1 MSDDECYYKVL
12 NVERTASVEEI
23 KKAYRKLAIKFH
35 PDKNL
40 DNKEEAEVKFK
51 QIGEAYSVLSDE
63 DKRRHYDRFGKAGV
77 NGAAGGGPGGPG
89 GVHFGG
95 QDAEEIFRAFF
106 GGQDP
111 FSMFFQEGM
120 HPGGGFG
127 GARVHVSHF
136 GPGFTFTTFVQVLL
150 DDGSGLHL
158 YYRTSWSTPFI
169 HYNDGVA
176 WTALPGAKM
185 TSSKDRI
192 YFPLEAGWFQFDL
205 PAPRSSLEF
214 VFNNGAGVWDNNGGK
229 NYKATSA
236 GQKLQPSKDPSFPA
250 AAGWFQFDLS
260 ALRNSLEFVFND
272 GNSQWDNNAAGSKSW
287 ELVLD
292 PVNFVWQNTAVPT
305 ASGLERGQKGAIVD
319 LFGWPYRDIE
329 SECSDFLGK
338 AGYLGVKINP
348 PQEAVFSDAWPQNG
362 QRNPWY
368 FVYQPVSYRLYS
380 RMGTRDELRSMIQTC
395 RANGVRVYADAVVN
409 HMAGGGNDVNPTHRN
424 GNGGYCATWGP
435 KSSTASSPYYTA
447 QFAFEKNPQTGQRPG
462 AEFPAV
468 PYGPSDFHCL
478 LDLNTGKT
486 SVRERIAQY
495 FVDLLGIGFSGFRID
510 AIKHIGPVDSAAIMG
525 LLNQY
530 MGGSLPDDFL
540 MWGEVI
546 LGGEAQLLACN
557 PSSGYNFYTEMD
569 QRYAAAGIS
578 ATDISKLKIWS
589 SDYPKEFP
597 ICGSWILPASRFVIQ
612 NDDHDQQQPGSSSR
626 DMGDKGSVL
635 VKARNVAAHR
645 DFEILLF
652 NRRDADWKIKVGHAE
667 LQQALEGL
675 ATAKGTS
682 ANRVKAVAN
691 AAFHY
696 AKDYKRVVHDIE
708 IFLWKADV
716 EHRLAALYA
725 MDAIMRQSQAKLGAK
740 DPFVKRFLL
749 HMTNTVSAVKKI
761 PQESQDSVRHVLEE
775 WQARGYYTPDQI
787 EEAGGHAYSIRNGKS
802 SYSMYGQA
810 GLADNRNGTAPP
822 AAAPQFPPSTT
833 SPGRPTQSP
842 MRPVGYAPAP
852 SAVASMPV
860 APAAPT
866 TEPAQVS
873 RPRAESAED
882 DEGASAGPEFTLH
895 FAREYFAN
903 PWDVHYTEH
912 PKNDDRLLRFF
923 DLCDRYQTEVKANKS
938 AVHEMTAFSQSSR
951 MHSTAKKLRQALN
964 IQDIDKLDLS
974 VGDIDAA
981 FSACAFDIALYGD
994 TEHWCSLWDS
1004 EMVET
1009 LDYFDDLRAF
1019 YQLAG
1024 GYPINYEM
1032 SAVLLQDVMAT
1043 IEPRKISAILA
1054 TVVSTMMLSLAVA
1067 QEPPFADTTYSFP
1080 RVISSSDP
1088 TAFQGL
1094 SFVEQARRSMFDRR
1108 TNSFN
1113 DVNAFVFRA
1122 TYKDREA
1129 VEVAVN
1135 PELGNQDA
1143 TQKHAHYYAQ
1153 ELGRLPL
1160 FLRREVDGL
1169 HIQGGK
1175 QPFGGGRNVLIHTEE
1190 GEFYKTRDVLNE
1202 ILGHESGH
1210 ALDPK
1215 LATSPEWIAAQK
1227 QDGRFISTYA
1237 KNNPVREDVAESV
1250 NAYIAVYVH
1259 PDRIT
1264 REQRDTIMATI
1275 PARLKLLR
1283 EKLGTTRR
1291 LLRVD
1296 APMLSV
1302 TTGDPSQG
1310 KVLELRWSDVHALDD
1325 SWRASLSATALSSS
1339 PTQALELTAAWT
1351 PSSLAPPSGHIVRLN
1366 TCSLAE
1372 SRWPLE
1378 ASHTGMSGAS
1388 GFRVLVPLNMVQE
1401 LRCQWPSS
1409 LLAIQMTLR
1418 PQQDDDTWSLSCH
1431 IALNALVA
1439 LAAPSHTRV
1448 EVPVFCRNAL
1458 AVGSA
1463 SVIVAVDAPAS
1474 TPVKDLVEH
1483 QTTTLRV
1490 NVLQIKT
1497 AFCDDVVTTGTPAAL
1512 HVWLASGC
1520 RSNVMKSPTFE
1531 VSPGEQQHGVTVQG
1545 TLETRNGTTDMLCF
1559 AIKPV
1564 TSMERRSTFGL
1575 AECPMPP
1582 ADSSHEAWVSLM
1594 DETRRVV
1601 CGAIF
1606 VSLQCSTQ
1614 LANKPERGLGTAAT
1628 KAAALLGDIVA
1639 SEAKI
1644 ESKIVRGS
1652 IEIELR
1658 DIRANSSSTR
1668 ELWRGKNHSLVSVP
1682 PRDEEFLMDHAI
1694 DLTSAVKAME
1704 TDANAV
1710 LMVQLHDV
1718 QGELLGHAMLHLRG
1732 GLKKLVQREKN
1743 AWHNLYPA
1751 PSLQRN
1757 EPSTALS
1764 AVGRLRVTSSLE
1776 DAEAWISARFDDNV
1790 DSNPNNDYKEW
1801 QRASVAVST
1810 SWKKLFYILDKDRSG
1825 RIDLNEFRALFADH
1839 ADAFSQTS
1847 DGALLFRILMGSE
1860 SPDRE
1865 VQVPSLD
1872 QMFHEMDVN
1881 HDQTVEW
1888 SEFIDFLQ
1896 LEKERRRKRREDPH
1910 PPVEKPTAVKGNTR
1924 SPALAIGEDAVVESL
1939 QTKLISLETALRL
1952 ETQRSARLREDLAL
1966 LQREHA
1972 ALQRAQEK
1980 SRVQEEVTQ
1989 AFLRTTID
1997 QHEAKRRERDAA
2009 RQRHV
2014 AASIVLQCNV
2024 RRRLHQR
2031 RFQALKWQRAT
2042 AALRLQCW
2050 FRQRRAQQEIAVLRA
2065 AACDRARRDD
2075 AARCLQRAL
2084 RLHARRQE
2092 RQLLCRARA
2101 ISATLLQALVRRHLA
2116 QCSWRRMRKAVRRQR
2131 AESSEPYADVQH
2143 DESVQAS
2150 EEERRCKSS
2159 EDNADVQHDENAQA
2173 SEEERRCESSED
2185 NADVQHDE
2193 SAQAKEEERLALWGD
2208 SDGDAC
2214 SAPPS
2219 DVDAS
2224 QESDNQV
2231 DSVGQETARSRDGSS
2246 DGVEEDALVSVV
2258 MLRLREIVEEV
2269 CRGEERPLPPATSD
2283 WCVKCDTGA
2292 TQETSPVRANP
2303 PSLPINVAH
2312 ESEAD
2317 QIVKDVLIGLSNA
2330 IDRLYAV
2337 SSTVSVTS
2345 DQVIESEVI
2354 IEAAITAG
2362 VLAEDSNL
2370 TSEHG
2375 DKESSSAEAVQA
2387 AMSAL
2392 LSMVESTVESDISTV
2407 EGTTDI
2413 DTATWTS
2420 EDSMDTCTE
2429 ETDAAVAAIE
2439 DNQSP
2444 SILQEV
2450 ALPLESLVSNITS
2463 PKALFQNSNDSA
2475 RDNNESSVSVPQ
2487 EHDQSDRMEVEL
2499 SAFIRVDDDEYSMR
2513 PALDLPDTGERDEA
2527 TALSQ
2532 DAPSARDMAID
2543 PVPDSARST
2552 TDSSL
2557 LVRVD
2562 SSDNSA
2568 ASDDEPM
2575 EDDNDSVASA
2585 DLLLEAGE
2593 VATFSASATDDQEVS
2608 PVARRAT
2615 RQPSRRQIASAMAP
2629 RGDSE
2634 RLLADLEQF
2643 SVTENG
2649 PH

>member
-1 MSDDECYYKVL
+1 
-12 NVERTASVEEI
+12 
-23 KKAYRKLAIKFH
+23 
-35 PDKNL
+35 
-40 DNKEEAEVKFK
+40 
-51 QIGEAYSVLSDE
+51 
-63 DKRRHYDRFGKAGV
+63 
-77 NGAAGGGPGGPG
+77 
-89 GVHFGG
+89 
-95 QDAEEIFRAFF
+95 
-106 GGQDP
+106 
-111 FSMFFQEGM
+111 
-120 HPGGGFG
+120 
-127 GARVHVSHF
+127 
-136 GPGFTFTTFVQVLL
+136 
-150 DDGSGLHL
+150 
-158 YYRTSWSTPFI
+158 
-169 HYNDGVA
+169 
-176 WTALPGAKM
+176 
-185 TSSKDRI
+185 
-192 YFPLEAGWFQFDL
+192 
-205 PAPRSSLEF
+205 
-214 VFNNGAGVWDNNGGK
+214 
-229 NYKATSA
+229 
-236 GQKLQPSKDPSFPA
+236 
-250 AAGWFQFDLS
+250 
-260 ALRNSLEFVFND
+260 
-272 GNSQWDNNAAGSKSW
+272 
-287 ELVLD
+287 
-292 PVNFVWQNTAVPT
+292 
-305 ASGLERGQKGAIVD
+305 
-319 LFGWPYRDIE
+319 
-329 SECSDFLGK
+329 
-338 AGYLGVKINP
+338 
-348 PQEAVFSDAWPQNG
+348 
-362 QRNPWY
+362 
-368 FVYQPVSYRLYS
+368 
-380 RMGTRDELRSMIQTC
+380 
-395 RANGVRVYADAVVN
+395 
-409 HMAGGGNDVNPTHRN
+409 
-424 GNGGYCATWGP
+424 
-435 KSSTASSPYYTA
+435 
-447 QFAFEKNPQTGQRPG
+447 
-462 AEFPAV
+462 
-468 PYGPSDFHCL
+468 
-478 LDLNTGKT
+478 
-486 SVRERIAQY
+486 
-495 FVDLLGIGFSGFRID
+495 
-510 AIKHIGPVDSAAIMG
+510 
-525 LLNQY
+525 
-530 MGGSLPDDFL
+530 MGGSSR
-540 MWGEVI
+540 
-546 LGGEAQLLACN
+546 
-557 PSSGYNFYTEMD
+557 SSG
-569 QRYAAAGIS
+569 
-578 ATDISKLKIWS
+578 S
-589 SDYPKEFP
+589 SVWE
-597 ICGSWILPASRFVIQ
+597 
-612 NDDHDQQQPGSSSR
+612 
-626 DMGDKGSVL
+626 
-635 VKARNVAAHR
+635 
-645 DFEILLF
+645 
-652 NRRDADWKIKVGHAE
+652 GHAE

-682 ANRVKAVAN
+682 ANKVKAVAN

-802 SYSMYGQA
+802 SYSMYGHA

-882 DEGASAGPEFTLH
+882 DEGASAGPEFTLQYPTYGVITKIQALLAKLSSAETALPTWLH
-895 FAREYFAN
+895 NYSLPYVTGFREMEMLARRMRDAHGFHRSKAEYESEKFQLVHTHVTRTKESAHAFAREYFAN
-903 PWDVHYTEH
+903 PSDVHYTEH

-964 IQDIDKLDLS
+964 IQDIDKLKLS

-1113 DVNAFVFRA
+1113 DVNAFVFNDVNAFVFRA

-1237 KNNPVREDVAESV
+1237 KNNPVREDVAESKQDGRFISTYAKNNPVREDVAESV

-1296 APMLSV
+1296 A
-1302 TTGDPSQG
+1302 
-1310 KVLELRWSDVHALDD
+1310 
-1325 SWRASLSATALSSS
+1325 
-1339 PTQALELTAAWT
+1339 
-1351 PSSLAPPSGHIVRLN
+1351 
-1366 TCSLAE
+1366 
-1372 SRWPLE
+1372 
-1378 ASHTGMSGAS
+1378 
-1388 GFRVLVPLNMVQE
+1388 GFRVLVPLDIVQE

-1431 IALNALVA
+1431 IALNALVV

-1448 EVPVFCRNAL
+1448 EVP
-1458 AVGSA
+1458 
-1463 SVIVAVDAPAS
+1463 
-1474 TPVKDLVEH
+1474 
-1483 QTTTLRV
+1483 
-1490 NVLQIKT
+1490 IKT

-1520 RSNVMKSPTFE
+1520 RSNVMKSPPFE

-1582 ADSSHEAWVSLM
+1582 ADSTHEAWVSLM

-1658 DIRANSSSTR
+1658 DIRASAEDVGRDLHVQLEIPHSRCVVLKDSSSTR

-1764 AVGRLRVTSSLE
+1764 AVGRLRASSSLE

-1790 DSNPNNDYKEW
+1790 DSNQNKSVSDYKEW
-1801 QRASVAVST
+1801 QRASFAVST
-1810 SWKKLFYILDKDRSG
+1810 IWKKLFYILDKDRSG

-1847 DGALLFRILMGSE
+1847 DGALLFHILMGSE

-1865 VQVPSLD
+1865 EVQVPSMD

-1896 LEKERRRKRREDPH
+1896 RRLDQVAPPPPEAPLAPAPSLAASPGRVDLLSVPPSARCATPKEKERRRKRREDPH
-1910 PPVEKPTAVKGNTR
+1910 PPTENPTAVKGNTR

-1952 ETQRSARLREDLAL
+1952 EMQRSARLREDLAL

-2050 FRQRRAQQEIAVLRA
+2050 FRQRRAQQEMAVLRA

-2101 ISATLLQALVRRHLA
+2101 ISATLLQALVRRAGFANGSQDERPCDCVSRSVSCVDRFACGFVNDDGDSNEMVCGGSSGGGSSLELA
-2116 QCSWRRMRKAVRRQR
+2116 ETS
-2131 AESSEPYADVQH
+2131 AESSEDYADVQH
-2143 DESVQAS
+2143 DENTQAS
-2150 EEERRCKSS
+2150 EEERRY
-2159 EDNADVQHDENAQA
+2159 
-2173 SEEERRCESSED
+2173 ESSED
-2185 NADVQHDE
+2185 NAGVQH
-2193 SAQAKEEERLALWGD
+2193 
-2208 SDGDAC
+2208 
-2214 SAPPS
+2214 
-2219 DVDAS
+2219 
-2224 QESDNQV
+2224 
-2231 DSVGQETARSRDGSS
+2231 
-2246 DGVEEDALVSVV
+2246 
-2258 MLRLREIVEEV
+2258 
-2269 CRGEERPLPPATSD
+2269 
-2283 WCVKCDTGA
+2283 
-2292 TQETSPVRANP
+2292 
-2303 PSLPINVAH
+2303 
-2312 ESEAD
+2312 
-2317 QIVKDVLIGLSNA
+2317 
-2330 IDRLYAV
+2330 
-2337 SSTVSVTS
+2337 VSVTS
-2345 DQVIESEVI
+2345 EKVIESEVI
-2354 IEAAITAG
+2354 YEAAIATG

-2370 TSEHG
+2370 TSQHG
-2375 DKESSSAEAVQA
+2375 DEESSSAEAVQA

-2392 LSMVESTVESDISTV
+2392 LSMVESTVESYTSTV

-2420 EDSMDTCTE
+2420 EDSTDTSTE
-2429 ETDAAVAAIE
+2429 EADAALAAPDDHAAIAGDE
-2439 DNQSP
+2439 SP

-2450 ALPLESLVSNITS
+2450 ALTLESLVSNITS

-2499 SAFIRVDDDEYSMR
+2499 SPVIRVDDDEYSTR
-2513 PALDLPDTGERDEA
+2513 PALDHPDTGERGEA
-2527 TALSQ
+2527 TAVSQ
-2532 DAPSARDMAID
+2532 DAPSARDMALD
-2543 PVPDSARST
+2543 PVPDSARSA

-2562 SSDNSA
+2562 SSENSA

-2643 SVTENG
+2643 GVTENG
-2649 PH
+2649 AR